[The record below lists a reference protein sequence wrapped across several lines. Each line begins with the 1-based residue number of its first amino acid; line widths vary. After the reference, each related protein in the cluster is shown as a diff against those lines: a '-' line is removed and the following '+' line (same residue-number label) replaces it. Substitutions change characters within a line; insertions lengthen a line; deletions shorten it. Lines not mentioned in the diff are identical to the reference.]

1 MVGKSE
7 EKRIEIATL
16 LRASH
21 TKADIVKRLN
31 VSRMTVYRV
40 AKRLSDGETLKDR
53 HRDGRPRVVKTKSIK
68 KAFQRDP
75 TLKMTHLAKKRG
87 ISEST
92 VRRAVKIEGG
102 KSFKL
107 VKKPLL
113 TPGTKQKRLDRAKIL
128 LNNLK
133 NHGNRVVIFSDE
145 KTFTVDPVMNKQNDR
160 VVSFG
165 QDVSEY
171 RNVSTTKHPAS
182 VMMLGVVA
190 SNGLKM
196 PPIWFPTGYRLT
208 AANYKEV
215 LEEKVL
221 PWVKR
226 VLKKSDY
233 VFQQDGAP
241 AHTAKVVQKWMHDN
255 MSFWPK
261 TFWPPQSPDLNP
273 LDYSIWTHVESKAC
287 KCRHSSVEDLKKAV
301 NRSWASMRKAY
312 IRKVCLGFRPRLERV
327 INAEGGYIE

>member
-1 MVGKSE
+1 MSKVILVIIIELYTMVGKSH
-7 EKRIEIATL
+7 EKRIEIAAL
-16 LRASH
+16 LCASH
-21 TKADIVKRLN
+21 AKADIAKRLN

-40 AKRLSDGETLKDR
+40 AKRLSDGESLKDR
-53 HRDGRPRVVKTKSIK
+53 QRDGRPRVVKTKSIK

-113 TPGTKQKRLDRAKIL
+113 TPGTKQKRLDRAKLL

-171 RNVSTTKHPAS
+171 RYVSTTKHPAT

-196 PPIWFPTGYRLT
+196 PPHLVPNGIP
-208 AANYKEV
+208 ANCSGLQGSFEG
-215 LEEKVL
+215 
-221 PWVKR
+221 
-226 VLKKSDY
+226 KS
-233 VFQQDGAP
+233 P
-241 AHTAKVVQKWMHDN
+241 
-255 MSFWPK
+255 
-261 TFWPPQSPDLNP
+261 
-273 LDYSIWTHVESKAC
+273 
-287 KCRHSSVEDLKKAV
+287 
-301 NRSWASMRKAY
+301 SM
-312 IRKVCLGFRPRLERV
+312 G
-327 INAEGGYIE
+327 